1 MAKDFSS
8 APGFEASVG
17 GMTFKQVEP
26 NGVHSILVEDHVDM
40 SSICVV
46 TLGTSEQNPA
56 WNFSIGDPVLVKMR
70 NEEPFL
76 FKGEVT
82 AIEHSFQIR
91 GASTLTLRCVD
102 NTHRL
107 GRGRKTRFWNDVTDS
122 DVAQEVASESGLS
135 VEADPTD
142 ETHSYI
148 LQRNESNIAFLKRLA
163 ARNNFQVRVEQ
174 GTLFFKKPSFSGASK
189 TISMGENLISMNT
202 SFNSGQ
208 QVQEVVVR
216 GWDIKEKKEI
226 VGRASAG
233 DVAPIGGGEIGAQ
246 KSNVFGE
253 STAYISDV
261 PVQSQ
266 AMADTIAKAEM
277 ERLARQFCRGKC
289 NIRGDNNVRAGVVV
303 DFSGFSQGLNGSYYV
318 VGSRHLINPK
328 TGYSTEFSFCS
339 NTFGA

>member
-1 MAKDFSS
+1 
-8 APGFEASVG
+8 
-17 GMTFKQVEP
+17 
-26 NGVHSILVEDHVDM
+26 
-40 SSICVV
+40 
-46 TLGTSEQNPA
+46 
-56 WNFSIGDPVLVKMR
+56 MR

-91 GASTLTLRCVD
+91 GASTLTLRCID

-107 GRGRKTRFWNDVTDS
+107 GRGRMTRFWNDMKDS
-122 DVAQEVASESGLS
+122 DVAQEVGSESGLS
-135 VEADPTD
+135 VECDPTD
-142 ETHSYI
+142 ETFDYI

-174 GTLFFKKPSFSGASK
+174 GTLYFKKASFNSVSK
-189 TISMGENLISMNT
+189 TIKMGENLISMNT
-202 SFNSGQ
+202 SFNSSQ

-226 VGRASAG
+226 VGKASIG
-233 DVAPIGGGEIGAQ
+233 DVTPIGGGELGAQ
-246 KSNVFGE
+246 KSNVFGNA
-253 STAYISDV
+253 TAYISDV
-261 PVQSQ
+261 PVTTQS
-266 AMADTIAKAEM
+266 MADVIAKAEM

-289 NIRGDNNVRAGVVV
+289 VIRGDNNVRAGVGV
-303 DFSGFSQGLNGSYYV
+303 DFGGFSKGLNGSYYV
-318 VGSRHLINPK
+318 IQSRHIINPR